1 MATFEKVTPV
11 TEDEAD
17 DIRVT
22 LELDEGEVECEI
34 LTIFEANNRDY
45 IALMVS
51 EITLCIVIIRER
63 NLYTFNEIHSP
74 FFWIREGR
82 AFRCPLL
89 FGKRPKKS
97 SKKRLELLVIPLICV
112 HADFFPPSPSSEWL
126 SSFPACP

>member
-1 MATFEKVTPV
+1 M
-11 TEDEAD
+11 
-17 DIRVT
+17 
-22 LELDEGEVECEI
+22 
-34 LTIFEANNRDY
+34 IFVY
-45 IALMVS
+45 ALMVS

-97 SKKRLELLVIPLICV
+97 SKKTLGVTGNPINLRSRR
-112 HADFFPPSPSSEWL
+112 FFPTLPFIGMAVLIPGL
-126 SSFPACP
+126 PVVIRYAADYG